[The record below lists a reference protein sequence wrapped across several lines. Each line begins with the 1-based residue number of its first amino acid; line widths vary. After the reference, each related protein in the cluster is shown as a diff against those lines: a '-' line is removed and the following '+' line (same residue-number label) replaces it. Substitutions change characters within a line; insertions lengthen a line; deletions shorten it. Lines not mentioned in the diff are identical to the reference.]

1 MKRHSLFALA
11 VVTAVGALF
20 TGCGGDSTS
29 STSNLMGTIPAA
41 TGPVGASR
49 LLKKF
54 PQDISKALMPVLGQV
69 DSVIT
74 NKSVRPV
81 PTFSM
86 KAVDW
91 KTNDDNGLWAGKS
104 GPLCDIG
111 QQVANTFRD
120 AAQPDK
126 ILCYIQAMESASLFT
141 GNNYDNT
148 NKYYRVSMGREGVD
162 VKFKIELN
170 GTSIKDFKMWT
181 SQTARAAQKRS
192 RVCSNDEYIHAA
204 FTGGTASI
212 TSKMN
217 NSFGGSQFKG
227 KVMASG
233 TVDAEGNWLTKS
245 IESWNWGDFG
255 ADEFGSYMDLD
266 QYDGYLTLSAA
277 MDGTFGGNPN
287 SQLMYSKVQ
296 LVNAS
301 DRQNLEFGY
310 GTTRF
315 QAEWNPIS
323 GGPEASDYWAWNAS
337 GAPVAKASS
346 TYWADVNGHALPA
359 TVDKTTMGTEATLQ
373 EGDGECWDGN
383 PEGSFTTVTVN
394 AAAQAGLAACDAK
407 YGDGGGNWVQ
417 CWSSADYTVS
427 R

>member
-20 TGCGGDSTS
+20 TGCGGDSG

-49 LLKKF
+49 LIKF

-69 DSVIT
+69 DSDL
-74 NKSVRPV
+74 NGKSSSPRAF
-81 PTFSM
+81 TM

-91 KTNDDNGLWAGKS
+91 TTNTWNGKS

-204 FTGGTASI
+204 FTGSTASI

-277 MDGTFGGNPN
+277 MDGTFSGNTN

-315 QAEWNPIS
+315 QAEWNPALE
-323 GGPEASDYWAWNAS
+323 GPEADNYWAWNES

-346 TYWADVNGHALPA
+346 TYWADVNQHALPA
-359 TVDKTTMGTEATLQ
+359 TVIKTTMGTEATLK
-373 EGDGECWDGN
+373 EPDGECWDGN

-407 YGDGGGNWVQ
+407 FGEGGGSWVS
-417 CWSSADYTVS
+417 CWSSADYTIS